1 MFDTTA
7 ILGHAISALI
17 GGTVGAVIAAAITQR
32 ESVKKLMG
40 VVSYEVERIANP
52 VHEFRD
58 LNTLAGMIRES
69 IESYEGDYSRL
80 VLLRALPCELSDE
93 LINHCEGHPAVITE
107 TNRNLQDY
115 HSLIDKIIREG
126 VGAYDKSVFGA
137 TGRQALDRATYRE
150 ISKSYFMNSTAPD
163 TTEIGFHDNLNE
175 FGLILF
181 GDTEDKNSDKPYQW
195 RVGYLIYFPRDF
207 SQCRGF
213 RYRLH
218 SHIDNMS
225 MVIRQKQMDA
235 EALGMYFSLHKGMSR
250 KEIDDIRQ
258 FFASHLESP
267 EECVPAKNGT
277 RYA

>member
-1 MFDTTA
+1 MFDYSV
-7 ILGHAISALI
+7 ILGSAISALI
-17 GGTVGAVIAAAITQR
+17 AGSVGALVAAAFTR
-32 ESVKKLMG
+32 NASFKKLMG

-58 LNTLAGMIRES
+58 LSTLAGMIRETV
-69 IESYEGDYSRL
+69 ESYKGDYSRL

-93 LINHCEGHPAVITE
+93 LIAHCEKHIAVVTE

-126 VGAYDKSVFGA
+126 IGAYDKSVFGA
-137 TGRQALDRATYRE
+137 TGDKLLDAATYRE
-150 ISKSYFMNSTAPD
+150 ICKSYFMNSTAPD

-175 FGLILF
+175 IGLILF
-181 GDTEDKNSDKPYQW
+181 GDTDDKNSDAIFQW
-195 RVGYLIYFPRDF
+195 RVGYLVYFPRDF

-225 MVIRQKQMDA
+225 MLFKQKKTDS
-235 EALGMYFSLHKGMSR
+235 EAMGTYFSLDSKLSR
-250 KEIDDIRQ
+250 ERIDEIQ
-258 FFASHLESP
+258 QVFSTQLESSSGGDNP
-267 EECVPAKNGT
+267 SQE
-277 RYA
+277 